1 MSATTVQLNVNA
13 WTSQRE
19 SFKQVTELIPRIAP
33 LLASAVEPL
42 EQHPPRVEQEIRYA
56 ADVVR
61 DSIVLVVPAQFQVY
75 HAE

>member
-19 SFKQVTELIPRIAP
+19 SFEQVTELIPRIAP

-42 EQHPPRVEQEIRYA
+42 KQHPPRIEQKVCNA
-56 ADVVR
+56 AYVVR
-61 DSIVLVVPAQFQVY
+61 YSVILVVPAQFQVD